1 MKALIYTGTKTLEF
15 GDMPTPEL
23 KPGEALVRVDSCGIC
38 GSDMHAWAGH
48 DERRPAPLVL
58 GHEVAGIVEQGAKAG
73 ARVTVN
79 PLAGCGTCVHCTH
92 GRANLCGA
100 RTILSM
106 PPRQGGF
113 AEYIVTPA
121 DNMVVVPDD
130 VALAKA
136 SLAEPLACGWHGVRL
151 GLRALDSS
159 LSRAPALVIGGGAI
173 GVGAALSLRAQGVD
187 DIVLVEPNEGRRARI
202 VETTGLNVVADASAH
217 QNTFGLVIDGVGYA
231 ATRALAFSA
240 VSAGGVIAHIGLG
253 DREGGVDVRR
263 ATLQEI
269 TFIGT
274 YTYTPDDFRAT
285 AQAIFDGRMGTLDWI
300 EEQALE
306 GGAAAFDQIA
316 AGRAL
321 SPKIVL
327 RASQ

>member
-1 MKALIYTGTKTLEF
+1 MKALTYTGTRTLEF
-15 GDMPTPEL
+15 GDQPTPNI
-23 KPGEALVRVDSCGIC
+23 KTGEALVRVDSCGIC

-48 DERRPAPLVL
+48 DERRLAPLIL
-58 GHEVAGIVEQGAKAG
+58 GHEVAGVVEQGNLVG

-79 PLAGCGTCVHCTH
+79 PLASCGTCLHCTN
-92 GRANLCGA
+92 GRANLCGR

-113 AEYIVTPA
+113 AQYIVTPEE
-121 DNMVVVPDD
+121 NMVVVPGD

-151 GLRALDSS
+151 GLRALDTS
-159 LSRAPALVIGGGAI
+159 LSRAPVLVIGGGAI
-173 GVGAALSLRAQGVD
+173 GVGAALSLRAQGIY

-202 VETTGLNVVADASAH
+202 IETTDLNVVIDASGYA
-217 QNTFGLVIDGVGYA
+217 NSFGLVIDGVGYA
-231 ATRALAFSA
+231 STRALAFSA

-285 AQAIFDGRMGTLDWI
+285 THAIFDGRMGTLDWI
-300 EEQALE
+300 EQQSLE
-306 GGAAAFDQIA
+306 NGAAAFEQIA
-316 AGRAL
+316 NGRAL

-327 RASQ
+327 RAPH

>member
-15 GDMPTPEL
+15 GEMPTPDL

-58 GHEVAGIVEQGAKAG
+58 GHEVAGVVEQGAHVG
-73 ARVTVN
+73 ARVTIN
-79 PLAGCGTCVHCTH
+79 PLAGCGTCVHCTN
-92 GRANLCGA
+92 GRANLCGT

-113 AEYIVTPA
+113 AEYVVTPEQ
-121 DNMVVVPDD
+121 NMVVVPDS
-130 VALAKA
+130 VPLAKA

-151 GLRALDSS
+151 GLKALDAS
-159 LSRAPALVIGGGAI
+159 LANAPTLVIGGGAI

-202 VETTGLNVVADASAH
+202 IETTGLNAVADAASH

-231 ATRALAFSA
+231 ATRALAFAA

-285 AQAIFDGRMGTLDWI
+285 AQAIFEGRMGTLDWI

-306 GGAAAFDQIA
+306 DGAAAFDQIA
-316 AGRAL
+316 GGRAL

-327 RASQ
+327 RTPH